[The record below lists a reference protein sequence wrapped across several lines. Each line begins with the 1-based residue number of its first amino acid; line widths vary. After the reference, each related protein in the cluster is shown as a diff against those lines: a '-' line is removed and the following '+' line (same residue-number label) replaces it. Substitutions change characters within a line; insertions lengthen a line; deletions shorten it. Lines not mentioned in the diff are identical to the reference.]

1 LQIAGFISTT
11 SFAIVIVKASPPAR
25 HFFARAPLIDWLLR
39 ATQCLAK
46 LVETDRQT
54 DNREIPMH
62 KNRHPQTPGKKPV
75 TIFGPDFPFAFD
87 DWIEHPAGLGS
98 IPADKHGQEVA
109 IVGAGISGLVAAY
122 ELMKM
127 GLKPVVYEAS
137 KMGGRL
143 RSETFEG
150 ADGIIAE
157 LGGMRFPV
165 SSTAFYHYVDKL
177 GLETSP
183 FPNPLTPASG
193 STVVDLEGTSHY
205 AEKIDD
211 LPEIF
216 REVAQAWADAL
227 EDGARFSEIQD
238 AIRERDTVKLKAL
251 WDELVPKW
259 DDRTFYD
266 FVASSKAFSRLSFQH
281 REIFGQV
288 GFGTGGWDSDFPNSM
303 LEIFRVVMT
312 NCDDHQHLVV
322 GGVEQVPRGIWS
334 HVPENCAHWPAGT
347 SLASLH
353 NGAPRPGVK
362 KIARATDGT
371 FAVTDYW
378 GDTRHYAAVLA
389 TCQTWLLTT
398 QIECEEALFSQ
409 KMWMALDRTR
419 YMQSSKTFVMVDRP
433 FWKDKDPQT
442 GRDVMSMTLTDRLT
456 RGTYLF
462 DNGDDKPGVIC
473 LSYSWMSDAMKMLPH
488 PVEKRVQLAL
498 DALKKVYP
506 KVDIAGHIIGN
517 PITVSWEADP
527 HFLGAFKGAL
537 PGHYRYNQR
546 MYAHF
551 MQDDLPA
558 EQRGIFIAGDDVSWT
573 PAWVE
578 GAVQTSLN
586 AVWGIMKH
594 FGGATHPE
602 NPGPGDRFAELGPM
616 ALPD

>member
-1 LQIAGFISTT
+1 M
-11 SFAIVIVKASPPAR
+11 K
-25 HFFARAPLIDWLLR
+25 
-39 ATQCLAK
+39 
-46 LVETDRQT
+46 
-54 DNREIPMH
+54 
-62 KNRHPQTPGKKPV
+62 KNRHPDSHGKKPV
-75 TIFGPDFPFAFD
+75 TIFGPDFPFPFD

-98 IPADKHGQEVA
+98 IPQAAHGSEVA

-122 ELMKM
+122 ELMKL

-143 RSETFEG
+143 RSEPFEG
-150 ADGIIAE
+150 AEGIIAE

-165 SSTAFYHYVDKL
+165 SSTAFYHYVDML
-177 GLETSP
+177 GLETKP

-193 STVVDLEGTSHY
+193 STVVDLEGVSHY
-205 AEKIDD
+205 AEKLDD

-227 EDGARFSEIQD
+227 EDGARFGEVQD

-312 NCDDHQHLVV
+312 NCDDNQHLVV
-322 GGVEQVPRGIWS
+322 GGVEQVPRGIWN
-334 HVPENCAHWPAGT
+334 HVPEQCAHWPAGT
-347 SLASLH
+347 SLAALH

-362 KIARATDGT
+362 KIARGADGR

-398 QIECEEALFSQ
+398 QIECEESLFSQ

-442 GRDVMSMTLTDRLT
+442 GRDLMSMTLTDRLT

-506 KVDIAGHIIGN
+506 KVDIAGHVIGN

-551 MQDDLPA
+551 MQDDMPA

-594 FGGATHPE
+594 FGGASHPQ
-602 NPGPGDRFAELGPM
+602 NPGPGDRFAELGPIV
-616 ALPD
+616 LPD